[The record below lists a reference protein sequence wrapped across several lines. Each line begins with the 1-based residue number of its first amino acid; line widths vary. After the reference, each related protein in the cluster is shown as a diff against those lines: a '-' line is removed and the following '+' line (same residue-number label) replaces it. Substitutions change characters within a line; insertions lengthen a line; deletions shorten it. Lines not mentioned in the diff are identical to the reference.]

1 MPAQGIFG
9 SPPNRRR
16 FWRRPVLAKLG
27 LSDEAARSTAAKAAQ
42 EPRQGSDQGIDVRYT
57 IRVDRVA
64 LARRATGTIR
74 DLQGPLARKP
84 NRARCGD
91 VRATPPRPDT
101 VVPLCL
107 SRWHVRF
114 LRHDRER

>member
-1 MPAQGIFG
+1 MCPAVPMISHARSDMSAQGIFG

-27 LSDEAARSTAAKAAQ
+27 LSDEAVRSTAAKAAQ
-42 EPRQGSDQGIDVRYT
+42 EPRQGSDQGIDVRST
-57 IRVDRVA
+57 IRVDRIA

-84 NRARCGD
+84 NRARRCD
-91 VRATPPRPDT
+91 VCST
-101 VVPLCL
+101 
-107 SRWHVRF
+107 
-114 LRHDRER
+114 

>member
-16 FWRRPVLAKLG
+16 FWRRPVPAKLG

-42 EPRQGSDQGIDVRYT
+42 EPRQGRDQGIDVRYT
-57 IRVDRVA
+57 TRVDRVA

-74 DLQGPLARKP
+74 ALQAPLARRP
-84 NRARCGD
+84 GPARRRD
-91 VRATPPRPDT
+91 FRSTTSRPDA
-101 VVPLCL
+101 
-107 SRWHVRF
+107 
-114 LRHDRER
+114 D

>member
-1 MPAQGIFG
+1 MCPAVPMISHARSDMSAQGIFG

-74 DLQGPLARKP
+74 DLQGPLAR
-84 NRARCGD
+84 NQTVLD
-91 VRATPPRPDT
+91 VVTF
-101 VVPLCL
+101 V
-107 SRWHVRF
+107 
-114 LRHDRER
+114 